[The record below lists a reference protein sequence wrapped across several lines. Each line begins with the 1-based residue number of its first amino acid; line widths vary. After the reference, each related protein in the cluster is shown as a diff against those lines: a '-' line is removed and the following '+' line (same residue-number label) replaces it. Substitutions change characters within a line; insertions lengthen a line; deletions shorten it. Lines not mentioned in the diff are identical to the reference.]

1 MPPEQNNAST
11 EEKTAEVESEESDL
25 ELDME
30 GIGFVGSNKRRA
42 ERFAELSVSFFFF
55 CLV

>member
-11 EEKTAEVESEESDL
+11 EEKTAKVESEESDL